1 MIFMQKGFATLEI
14 FLVIM
19 IIAILATTT
28 IPSAARIIDR
38 VSLDYETKRLYT
50 DLRFIQ
56 SFDRMAYMQ
65 DSHFKTNYDEKV
77 NFVIAPDRYVFE
89 KNSDG
94 KIYTE
99 NYFSKGVTAS
109 LNKDKE
115 VWQIIFDDMDRINPA
130 KSDTLTLSSKFGSQK
145 YFKFDTVGRFR
156 GSLTP

>member
-14 FLVIM
+14 VLVIM

-38 VSLDYETKRLYT
+38 VSLDYETKRIYT

-56 SFDRMAYMQ
+56 SFDRMAYMK
-65 DSHFKTNYDEKV
+65 DSHFDTNYDERIK
-77 NFVIAPDRYVFE
+77 FVIYSDRYVFE

-99 NYFSKGVTAS
+99 NYFSKGVMM
-109 LNKDKE
+109 NKTKI
-115 VWQIIFDDMDRINPA
+115 IIFDDMGRINPA

>member
-14 FLVIM
+14 VLVIM

-38 VSLDYETKRLYT
+38 VSLDYETKRIYT

-56 SFDRMAYMQ
+56 SFDRMAYMK
-65 DSHFKTNYDEKV
+65 DSHFDTNYDERIK
-77 NFVIAPDRYVFE
+77 FVIYSDRYVFE

-99 NYFSKGVTAS
+99 NYFSKCVMM
-109 LNKDKE
+109 NKTKI
-115 VWQIIFDDMDRINPA
+115 IIFDDMGRINPA
-130 KSDTLTLSSKFGSQK
+130 KSDTLTLSSKFGSPK
-145 YFKFDTVGRFR
+145 YFRFDTVGRFR

>member
-14 FLVIM
+14 VLAIM

-38 VSLDYETKRLYT
+38 VSLDYETKRIYT

-56 SFDRMAYMQ
+56 SFDRMAYMK
-65 DSHFKTNYDEKV
+65 DSHFDTNYDERIK
-77 NFVIAPDRYVFE
+77 FVIYSDRYVFE

-99 NYFSKGVTAS
+99 NYFSKGVMM
-109 LNKDKE
+109 NKTKI
-115 VWQIIFDDMDRINPA
+115 IIFDDMGRINPA

>member
-1 MIFMQKGFATLEI
+1 MQKGFATLEI
-14 FLVIM
+14 VLAIM

-38 VSLDYETKRLYT
+38 VSLDYETKRIYT

-56 SFDRMAYMQ
+56 SFDRMAYMK
-65 DSHFKTNYDEKV
+65 DSHFDTNYDERIK
-77 NFVIAPDRYVFE
+77 FVIYSDRYVFE

-99 NYFSKGVTAS
+99 NYFSKGVMM
-109 LNKDKE
+109 NKTKI
-115 VWQIIFDDMDRINPA
+115 IIFDDMGRINPA
-130 KSDTLTLSSKFGSQK
+130 KSDTLTLSSKFGSPK
-145 YFKFDTVGRFR
+145 YFRFDTVGRFR

>member
-14 FLVIM
+14 VLVIM

-65 DSHFKTNYDEKV
+65 DSHFDTNYDEKV
-77 NFVIAPDRYVFE
+77 RFVIYSDHYVFE

-99 NYFSKGVTAS
+99 KFFSKGVTM
-109 LNKDKE
+109 NKTKI
-115 VWQIIFDDMDRINPA
+115 IIFDDMGRINPA
-130 KSDTLTLSSKFGSQK
+130 KSDTLTLSSKFGIKK
-145 YFKFDTVGRFR
+145 YLRFDNVGRFR

>member
-14 FLVIM
+14 VLVIM

-38 VSLDYETKRLYT
+38 VSLDYETKRIYT

-56 SFDRMAYMQ
+56 SFDRMAYMK
-65 DSHFKTNYDEKV
+65 DSHFDTNYDERIK
-77 NFVIAPDRYVFE
+77 FVIYSDRYVFE

-99 NYFSKGVTAS
+99 NYFSKGVMM
-109 LNKDKE
+109 NKTKI
-115 VWQIIFDDMDRINPA
+115 IIFDDMGRINPA
-130 KSDTLTLSSKFGSQK
+130 KSDTLTLSSKFGSPK
-145 YFKFDTVGRFR
+145 YFRFDTVGRFR

>member
-1 MIFMQKGFATLEI
+1 MQKGFATLEI
-14 FLVIM
+14 VLAIM

-38 VSLDYETKRLYT
+38 VSLDYETKRIYT

-56 SFDRMAYMQ
+56 SFDRMAYMK
-65 DSHFKTNYDEKV
+65 DSHFDTNYDERIK
-77 NFVIAPDRYVFE
+77 FVIYSDRYVFE

-99 NYFSKGVTAS
+99 NYFSKGVMM
-109 LNKDKE
+109 NKTKI
-115 VWQIIFDDMDRINPA
+115 IIFDDMGRINPA